1 MKKFKAESQKV
12 LDMMINSIYTNK
24 EIFMRELLSNASDA
38 IDKLYFKS
46 LNGGASGLSRSDFS
60 INVAFDKDKRTIT
73 ISDNGIGMTAEEL
86 ENNLGVIAKSGSR
99 DFKAENK
106 EKSDDIS
113 IIGQFGVG
121 FYSAFMVADKVEVL
135 SKAYGSDAANLWTS
149 SGAEGYDIKPAEKEG
164 TGTDVILHLKPDSEE
179 ENYSDYLTEYKLK
192 SLIKKYSD
200 YIKYPV
206 KMQVT
211 HFTPTEDGKSST
223 QTVAVETVN
232 SMVPLWKR
240 NKSEITEDEYNEF
253 YKNMFY
259 DYENPLKVIHASMEG
274 SVDFKA
280 LLFIPAV
287 APLNYYSKNFEKGL
301 RLYTN
306 GVMITETC
314 KDLLPDCFGFVRGL
328 VDCDIDLNVSRE
340 TVQNNRRLKLIANSI
355 EKKIKSE
362 LADMLKND
370 REKYEKF
377 FKAFGLQ
384 LKFGIYESWG
394 AKADELKDLI
404 IYRSVKQDKFVTLE
418 EYVSAMPEDQKYIYY
433 ATGESA
439 EAIKLLPRVE
449 AVTAKG
455 YDVLCFTDDVDEF
468 AAKFMK
474 GSGEKEFRSVSD
486 SDLGIAGETDESEEA
501 KKICEI
507 FKSALGDKVE
517 KVKVALRSDSHPV
530 CISTEGDVS
539 VEMEKVL
546 NSMPNSNG
554 SVKAQ
559 KVLEINGNHK
569 IYEKLKS
576 LITDEEKL
584 KKYALVLYAEARIIE
599 GLPLENAT
607 ETTDLIAELIS
618 E

>member
-106 EKSDDIS
+106 ETSDDIS

-149 SGAEGYDIKPAEKEG
+149 SGAEGYDITPAEKE
-164 TGTDVILHLKPDSEE
+164 TNGTDVTLYLKPDSEE

-259 DYENPLKVIHASMEG
+259 DYENPLKVIHTSMEG

-501 KKICEI
+501 KKICEV

>member
-1 MKKFKAESQKV
+1 
-12 LDMMINSIYTNK
+12 
-24 EIFMRELLSNASDA
+24 
-38 IDKLYFKS
+38 
-46 LNGGASGLSRSDFS
+46 
-60 INVAFDKDKRTIT
+60 
-73 ISDNGIGMTAEEL
+73 
-86 ENNLGVIAKSGSR
+86 
-99 DFKAENK
+99 
-106 EKSDDIS
+106 
-113 IIGQFGVG
+113 
-121 FYSAFMVADKVEVL
+121 
-135 SKAYGSDAANLWTS
+135 
-149 SGAEGYDIKPAEKEG
+149 
-164 TGTDVILHLKPDSEE
+164 
-179 ENYSDYLTEYKLK
+179 
-192 SLIKKYSD
+192 
-200 YIKYPV
+200 
-206 KMQVT
+206 
-211 HFTPTEDGKSST
+211 
-223 QTVAVETVN
+223 
-232 SMVPLWKR
+232 
-240 NKSEITEDEYNEF
+240 
-253 YKNMFY
+253 
-259 DYENPLKVIHASMEG
+259 
-274 SVDFKA
+274 
-280 LLFIPAV
+280 
-287 APLNYYSKNFEKGL
+287 
-301 RLYTN
+301 
-306 GVMITETC
+306 
-314 KDLLPDCFGFVRGL
+314 
-328 VDCDIDLNVSRE
+328 
-340 TVQNNRRLKLIANSI
+340 
-355 EKKIKSE
+355 
-362 LADMLKND
+362 
-370 REKYEKF
+370 
-377 FKAFGLQ
+377 
-384 LKFGIYESWG
+384 
-394 AKADELKDLI
+394 
-404 IYRSVKQDKFVTLE
+404 
-418 EYVSAMPEDQKYIYY
+418 MPEDQKYIYY

-474 GSGEKEFRSVSD
+474 CSGEKEFRSVSD

-501 KKICEI
+501 KKICEV

>member
-46 LNGGASGLSRSDFS
+46 LNGGASGLNRSDFS

-106 EKSDDIS
+106 ETSDDIS

-164 TGTDVILHLKPDSEE
+164 NGTDVILHLKPDSEE

-259 DYENPLKVIHASMEG
+259 DYENPLKVIHPSMEG

-501 KKICEI
+501 KKICEV

>member
-121 FYSAFMVADKVEVL
+121 FYSAFIVADKVEVL

>member
-149 SGAEGYDIKPAEKEG
+149 SGAEGYDIKPVEKEG

-259 DYENPLKVIHASMEG
+259 DYENPLKVIHISMEG